1 MWRLAG
7 GNRPSTSKREDCSLS
22 THNYTQTIGKDRVV
36 CGEVAQIL
44 HESPTYETGSVS
56 VKPGDNN
63 QIHLLMI
70 WQPLTMIDARKGPRT
85 IPFIL

>member
-36 CGEVAQIL
+36 CGEVAKSRTS
-44 HESPTYETGSVS
+44 HPHM
-56 VKPGDNN
+56 KPVV
-63 QIHLLMI
+63 
-70 WQPLTMIDARKGPRT
+70 
-85 IPFIL
+85 